1 MAGRNHSS
9 FISIPRISSKAPTSP
24 SKQSFQDWDDSDS
37 AKEATQDVDTLDVT
51 PLIDR
56 TDEEVADAN
65 FKYASLQEAAA
76 NFRLFSDKRE
86 EIERS
91 FQRLVVSGG
100 IEEELSE
107 IELQA
112 CQLLTEAIRLREQYI
127 RKPLNPEWQHPKP
140 SKVTEYTTFVP
151 PPYDPFTKDIPP
163 ASSHCFSW
171 KRGILRIFANAEDY
185 LCDKCLY
192 QVPSFE
198 QFGTDLQRLMTIV
211 NDPDCRSFCYKRLMF
226 LSTKDQMHRILNSDK
241 EQLEKMTVPHRDFY
255 NVRKVDTHVHH
266 SSCMN
271 QKHLLRFIK
280 SKLKKNPDEP
290 VLTNREDPSKPP
302 LTLREVFDSLH
313 LTAYDLSVDTL
324 DVHADNSTFHRF
336 DRFNLKYSP
345 FGHSRL
351 REIFLKTDNY
361 IQGKYLAEMTREVFE
376 DLKENK
382 YQNAEYR
389 ISIYGKSYDE
399 WDRLAQWFERNK
411 IYSDNVRWLIQIPR
425 LFNLYK
431 ENRILHHFQEMLE
444 NIFTPLIQVT
454 IDPSSH
460 PSLHRLLQQV
470 VGFDSVDDESV
481 VQPRLNWSRI
491 GPPAQWTFDVNP
503 PYSYYSYYIYANLYV
518 LNKLRE
524 ARGFSTFRYRPHA
537 GEAGDMEH
545 LAVCF
550 LLADGINHGIKLRK
564 SPPLQYLY
572 YLCQIGLAMSPLSNN
587 LLFMEYFR
595 NPLPIYFARGL
606 NVSISSDDPLQ
617 FHFTKEPLM
626 EEYSVAAQVWKFSN
640 TDLAELARNSVLQSG
655 FEACVKEQWIGK
667 YWYRPGAEGNDIQ
680 KTGVAN
686 IRLRYRFETLMDELA
701 LIFRRQVPTDIHVLP
716 NWKARWTA

>member
-1 MAGRNHSS
+1 
-9 FISIPRISSKAPTSP
+9 
-24 SKQSFQDWDDSDS
+24 
-37 AKEATQDVDTLDVT
+37 
-51 PLIDR
+51 
-56 TDEEVADAN
+56 
-65 FKYASLQEAAA
+65 
-76 NFRLFSDKRE
+76 
-86 EIERS
+86 
-91 FQRLVVSGG
+91 
-100 IEEELSE
+100 
-107 IELQA
+107 
-112 CQLLTEAIRLREQYI
+112 LLTEAILLRAQYI
-127 RKPLNPEWQHPKP
+127 RKPWKPEWQDPKP
-140 SKVTEYTTFVP
+140 CLYTDWTSFVP
-151 PPYDPFTKDIPP
+151 PPYDPFTRDIPSAWP
-163 ASSHCFSW
+163 DYCFSW
-171 KRGILRIFANAEDY
+171 KNGILHIYANAEDY
-185 LCDKCLY
+185 LEERAAY
-192 QVPSFE
+192 PVPSFQ
-198 QFGTDLQRLMTIV
+198 QFATDLQRLMTIV

-226 LSTKDQMHRILNSDK
+226 LSTKDQMHRILNADK

-302 LTLREVFDSLH
+302 LTLRQVFDSLH

-351 REIFLKTDNY
+351 REIFLKIDNY
-361 IQGKYLAEMTREVFE
+361 IQGKYLAEITAEVLQ

-389 ISIYGKSYDE
+389 ISIYGKSNDE
-399 WDRLAQWFERNK
+399 WNRLAKWFEDNK

-431 ENRILHHFQEMLE
+431 ENHILHNFQEMLE

-454 IDPSSH
+454 LDPSSN

-491 GPPAQWTFDVNP
+491 GPPHHWTFDVNP
-503 PYSYYSYYIYANLYV
+503 PYSYYSFYIYANLYV
-518 LNKLRE
+518 VNKLRE

-595 NPLPIYFARGL
+595 NPLPVYFARGL
-606 NVSISSDDPLQ
+606 NVSLSSDDPLQ
-617 FHFTKEPLM
+617 FHFTREPLM

-655 FEACVKEQWIGK
+655 FEPCVKEQWIGR
-667 YWYRPGAEGNDIQ
+667 YWYRPGAQGNDIQ
-680 KTGVAN
+680 KTGVPN
-686 IRLRYRFETLMDELA
+686 IRLAYRWETLMEELN
-701 LIFRRQVPTDIHVLP
+701 LVFRHQVPTDIHVLP
-716 NWKARWTA
+716 NWQERWKES